1 MKPIG
6 VLESAL
12 VRLEPLG
19 LQHVDALAAAAGE
32 DPGLYALAPV
42 PTDAAGMRRYV
53 ETALAEAEAGR
64 AIPFA
69 IVRRRQ
75 AGAPSAGVAVGSTR
89 FMSLEWWTWPAGPVR
104 VAGEPRRREAGDPPD
119 VVEIGHAWLAASSLR
134 TEVNTAACLL
144 LMTHAFEDWRVHR
157 LTLKTDARNARS
169 RAAIERLGGRFEG
182 ILRAHLPA
190 ADGIVRDTAMF
201 SIVAPEWP
209 AAKLRLES
217 ALARGHDAASETD
230 RGR

>member
-1 MKPIG
+1 MKPVG
-6 VLESAL
+6 VLENAP

-19 LQHVDALAAAAGE
+19 LPHVDALAAAAAE
-32 DPGLYALAPV
+32 DPGLYAVAPV
-42 PTDAAGMRRYV
+42 PTDLAGMRGYV

-69 IVRRRQ
+69 IVRRRPT
-75 AGAPSAGVAVGSTR
+75 GDVVVGSTR
-89 FMSLEWWTWPAGPVR
+89 YMSLEWWTWPPGPVR
-104 VAGEPRRREAGDPPD
+104 VAGEPRRREAGDAPD
-119 VVEIGHAWLAASSLR
+119 VVEIGHAWLAASALR

-144 LMTHAFEDWRVHR
+144 LMTHAFEVWRVHR

-169 RAAIERLGGRFEG
+169 RAAIERMGGRFEG

-201 SIVAPEWP
+201 SIVAGEWP

-217 ALARGHDAASETD
+217 ALARGHD
-230 RGR
+230 GRQ